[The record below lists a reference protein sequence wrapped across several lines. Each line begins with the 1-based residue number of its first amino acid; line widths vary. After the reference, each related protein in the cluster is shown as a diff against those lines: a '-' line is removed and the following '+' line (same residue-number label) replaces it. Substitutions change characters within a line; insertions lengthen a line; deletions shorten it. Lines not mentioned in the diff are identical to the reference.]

1 MSCKVL
7 VVLLVAS
14 VHILQVCCISYVA
27 KEVNTKYVRPD
38 NETNSSC
45 PRLPCETLDYYASVS
60 HCNNTQF
67 ILMPGLHTLS
77 TNFTLKYL
85 NNIAFI
91 GMRDENKTSLHQ
103 VNIWCN
109 DTVGFVFEHIKH
121 LNFENLN
128 IFHCGKK
135 VSNES
140 FDCSKE
146 LYFCQAAVA
155 FKTVHTLTMVSVSIY
170 KSYGYGFAAD
180 GLYGNSSIEECIF
193 TDNAGIEAQFV
204 GGNFIVQY
212 EHCPEEYTRE
222 QINVMVRR
230 SNFSRGYTVYPDSK
244 QGTMQSRATGIA
256 LILLC
261 TNINIH
267 LFEVYLHSNKAFSYS
282 SKGGNLFALLGNS
295 YQYTSNSLTVENS
308 QITQGIAKIGGGAY
322 IRIRQPMTRPAN
334 TNFQC
339 NNSIVFRNTNFT
351 HNKGEIR
358 GGAMY
363 VFFEMVEMLNFCPK
377 TIINVTSC
385 YFQDNIL
392 ITSKA
397 DSGVAINIYG
407 YLTRVDTSSLLFYIV
422 NISRCHFLRNKLSTI
437 PANSLD
443 QVTGGATVYVT
454 KKRRETV
461 IRDSRFENN
470 SVPAI
475 SAFGSNIVFE
485 GEVLIRNNSGID
497 GGGLVLCEASY
508 ILFSPHTTVTFE
520 RNSALL
526 SGGGIY
532 AEEQCLQS
540 EPLCFYQINA
550 NDSLNTIQKNL
561 ILDSIHIVMIHN
573 AAKYAGSQIFGGSIE
588 YCYTTFHE
596 NNMYVYNKTFN
607 ETSWQ
612 VNKTNDP
619 SCIASN
625 PKHVCFCEKNKH
637 ICMQKSIDVSIYPGE
652 SLHLSLVA
660 VGQFHNPVPATI
672 IAYVSNS
679 STALAHTT
687 IKEKCTIIDYCIKHP
702 TENDTLNL
710 IVSSGT
716 GYTGG
721 SHLRWVSI
729 HYKHCPLGTYIENGQ
744 CYWKSDQYHFSA
756 TDQTVHRNG
765 NGWVGYYNSSK
776 YKIFRAGSGFIVYR
790 YCPMWYCNNK
800 TALNVSE
807 TYFDEDAQCNSRQG
821 ILCGACKEPRSLAI
835 ASINCIECEHIHNS
849 YLLLLILGIL
859 AITVLVL
866 LFMLCCNV
874 TITDGT
880 VNGFLFYVS
889 IFNVNRDSLL
899 RPRKTFPIF
908 VTFIS
913 WINLDIGLDTCLFKG
928 FNAFWQAVF
937 NFCIPVFIWFI
948 VGLLI
953 YASSKSS
960 KLTRLIGGNAVKVL
974 ATLILISYT
983 KILKTE
989 VAVLSCARIHY
1000 PGINGSSGPH
1010 MSHWLVDGN
1019 VVCWQGKHLILVV
1032 IGLLFGVLTFL
1043 YTLALLFIQPLQR
1056 NSHRRGLKWVAK
1068 LKPFFDAYTSPHV
1081 IHDRYRFWNGLLL
1094 LFRLVCTILFTI
1106 TSTRNVYKQYVF
1118 TTACICVLIICL
1130 MSFFNGVYKTKW
1142 LYALNVSFYYNLTI
1156 LSLVSFYSL
1165 TKDHEEFGNSVQDTA
1180 TTVSVSITDV
1190 TIVLIVSYH
1199 VYKRL
1204 KEVDLL
1210 SRCWQKVKESQCWQ
1224 AVLRYWNI
1232 RRVCYVRLPQEDLDG
1247 DREMDGDFDCER
1259 ESDDEPEEQNR
1270 EQDIEGNS
1278 SKDNY

>member
-7 VVLLVAS
+7 VVLVAS
-14 VHILQVCCISYVA
+14 VHILQVCSISYAA

-38 NETNSSC
+38 NGTNSSC

-77 TNFTLKYL
+77 TNFTLRYL
-85 NNIAFI
+85 ENITFM
-91 GMRDENKTSLHQ
+91 GTRDKSEADLYR
-103 VNIWCN
+103 IECN
-109 DTVGFVFEHIKH
+109 ATVGFIFEHIKL
-121 LNFENLN
+121 LNFENVS
-128 IFHCGKK
+128 IFHCGRK
-135 VSNES
+135 VSNEI

-180 GLYGNSSIEECIF
+180 GLYGDSSIEECIF
-193 TDNAGIEAQFV
+193 ADNAGIEAQFV

-256 LILLC
+256 LTLLC

-322 IRIRQPMTRPAN
+322 IRISQPMTIPAN
-334 TNFQC
+334 TNTLC
-339 NNSIVFRNTNFT
+339 DNSVVFRNTNFT
-351 HNKGEIR
+351 NNKGEIR

-363 VFFEMVEMLNFCPK
+363 ILFKMTEMLNSCPK
-377 TIINVTSC
+377 GNINITSC
-385 YFQDNIL
+385 YFEDNIL
-392 ITSKA
+392 NTSKA

-407 YLTRVDTSSLLFYIV
+407 YLTRVDISSLPFYTV
-422 NISRCHFLRNKLSTI
+422 NISQCHFLRNKLLTI

-443 QVTGGATVYVT
+443 RVTGGATVYVT

-485 GEVLIRNNSGID
+485 GEVLIRNNFGVD

-508 ILFSPHTTVTFE
+508 ILLSPNTTVTFE

-550 NDSLNTIQKNL
+550 NDSLNTTQKNL

-573 AAKYAGSQIFGGSIE
+573 TAKYAGSQIFGGSIE
-588 YCYTTFHE
+588 YCYITFHE

-619 SCIASN
+619 SYIASN
-625 PKHVCFCEKNKH
+625 PKHVCFCKGNARDCKRR
-637 ICMQKSIDVSIYPGE
+637 SNNVYAYPGE
-652 SLHLSLVA
+652 HFKISLVA
-660 VGQFHNPVPATI
+660 VGEFHNPVPATI
-672 IAYVSNS
+672 IAYVGNS
-679 STALAHTT
+679 TTALAHTT
-687 IKEKCTIIDYCIKHP
+687 IREKCSTIDYCIEHP
-702 TENDTLNL
+702 TENDKLNL
-710 IVSSGT
+710 IVLSGT
-716 GYTGG
+716 EYTVG
-721 SHLRWVSI
+721 SHLRWVNI
-729 HYKHCPLGTYIENGQ
+729 HYKHCPLGTYFQSGHCNWNRGQ
-744 CYWKSDQYHFSA
+744 FYYNA

-765 NGWVGYYNSSK
+765 NGWVGYYNNSE
-776 YKIFRAGSGFIVYR
+776 YRNFRAESGFSVYPH
-790 YCPMWYCNNK
+790 CPMWYCNDK

-807 TYFDEDAQCNSRQG
+807 THFDQDAQCNSRQG
-821 ILCGACKEPRSLAI
+821 ILCGACKERRSLAI
-835 ASINCIECEHIHNS
+835 GSFKCIDCEHIHHS
-849 YLLLLILGIL
+849 YLPLLILSLL
-859 AITVLVL
+859 AITVIVL

-880 VNGFLFYVS
+880 VNGLLFYVS
-889 IFNVNRDSLL
+889 IFSVNRDSLL
-899 RPRKTFPIF
+899 RAKKSFPYL
-908 VTFIS
+908 VSFIS

-960 KLTRLIGGNAVKVL
+960 KLTRLIGGNGVKVL
-974 ATLILISYT
+974 ATLVLISYT

-1000 PGINGSSGPH
+1000 PGINGSSGPY

-1019 VVCWQGKHLILVV
+1019 VICWQGKHLILVV
-1032 IGLLFGVLTFL
+1032 IGLLFGVLTVL

-1094 LFRLVCTILFTI
+1094 LFRLMCTILFMI

-1118 TTACICVLIICL
+1118 TTVCICVLIICL
-1130 MSFFNGVYKTKW
+1130 MSFFGGVYKTKW
-1142 LYALNVSFYYNLTI
+1142 LYALNVSFYFNLI
-1156 LSLVSFYSL
+1156 LLSLTSFYSL
-1165 TKDHEEFGNSVQDTA
+1165 IQKEERGNYMQDIA
-1180 TTVSVSITDV
+1180 TTVSVCIADA
-1190 TIVLIVSYH
+1190 TIVLIITYH
-1199 VYKRL
+1199 FYKRL
-1204 KEVDLL
+1204 KEVGLL
-1210 SRCWQKVKESQCWQ
+1210 SCCWQKVKRSRYWQ
-1224 AVLRYWNI
+1224 AVLRYWNR
-1232 RRVCYVRLPQEDLDG
+1232 RRVCYVRLHQDDDG
-1247 DREMDGDFDCER
+1247 DREMNDDFDGER
-1259 ESDDEPEEQNR
+1259 ESDDEEEEENR
-1270 EQDIEGNS
+1270 EQDGEESGS
-1278 SKDNY
+1278 EDTY